1 MKFSKTN
8 NIAKTAFVYLFFANG
23 FAFAQS
29 NNSTNADPIG
39 FPDINKKG
47 QTVDNKTKNI
57 NGIGIMSDNSGL
69 STNPIY
75 IINGERIENLNAINP
90 NKIKAITVYKGKKAI
105 ELYGDE
111 AKNGVIVI
119 EADKDYLKKSEKD
132 LSRDDEIL
140 AI

>member
-1 MKFSKTN
+1 MKFSRTN
-8 NIAKTAFVYLFFANG
+8 NIAKTAIVYLFFANG

-57 NGIGIMSDNSGL
+57 NGIGIMSNNSGL

-105 ELYGDE
+105 ELYGEE

-119 EADKDYLKKSEKD
+119 EADKDYLKKADKD
-132 LSRDDEIL
+132 VSRDDEIL